1 MTVEQLDLLLLRS
14 FAVAAQEGH
23 VGRAAVQLGVA
34 QPTLTRRLQAL
45 EEQVGALLL
54 ERLPHGVAPTAAGRA
69 LLDEAPRRLSGAERA
84 LDRVRRAA
92 AGGEGVVAIGFIPSA
107 ARPVLGP
114 VLAELRAQA
123 PGAAVTVVERAW
135 AEQIA
140 GLASGADDVALVRDL
155 DPDAPWAHADLFVED
170 LCIVLPAGHPFARLD
185 RIDRRRLRSLA
196 DAPFITSRS
205 WAASRQARFGF
216 LPQVT
221 HDVVS
226 LAGLLALVETGA
238 GVSLAP
244 VSYAA
249 FAPDGVRF
257 VPIAGERS
265 VQQVAWVP
273 GREHPLRD
281 RVVAIAQ
288 AVVGRIRGE

>member
-1 MTVEQLDLLLLRS
+1 
-14 FAVAAQEGH
+14 
-23 VGRAAVQLGVA
+23 
-34 QPTLTRRLQAL
+34 
-45 EEQVGALLL
+45 
-54 ERLPHGVAPTAAGRA
+54 
-69 LLDEAPRRLSGAERA
+69 LDEAPRLLSGADRA

-92 AGGEGVVAIGFIPSA
+92 AGGEGVVSVGFIPSA

-114 VLAELRAQA
+114 ALAELRAQA
-123 PGAAVTVVERAW
+123 PGAAVTVVERPW
-135 AEQIA
+135 GEQTA

-155 DPDAPWAHADLFVED
+155 DPGVAWEHVDLFVED
-170 LCIVLPAGHPFARLD
+170 LCIVLPAAHPLARLD
-185 RIDRRRLRSLA
+185 RIDRKRLRSLT

-226 LAGLLALVETGA
+226 LAGLMALVETGA

-244 VSYAA
+244 ISYAA
-249 FAPDGVRF
+249 FAPGGVRF

-265 VQQVAWVP
+265 VQQVAWAA

-281 RVVAIAQ
+281 RFVAIAR
-288 AVVGRIRGE
+288 AVAGPR